1 MCFLD
6 WIYRMNRI
14 SQNAWSQCLSI
25 QSQKLF
31 CVVIADVADHW
42 ADQIVVIGDFTVF
55 HVFSDEV
62 AKDASEVFVSRIRH
76 ERTGIGDHTHESG

>member
-1 MCFLD
+1 
-6 WIYRMNRI
+6 MNRI

-55 HVFSDEV
+55 HVCANEV
-62 AKDASEVFVSRIRH
+62 AKDASEVFVSRIGHEGSGIRH
-76 ERTGIGDHTHESG
+76 HTHESG